1 MYGYFIKE
9 HDNRMLTI
17 VVNSLFEFLIYVVKL
32 FAVVNIATE
41 IKYCYLLW
49 WHFVICLNRY
59 DYSNGTFI

>member
-1 MYGYFIKE
+1 
-9 HDNRMLTI
+9 MLTI